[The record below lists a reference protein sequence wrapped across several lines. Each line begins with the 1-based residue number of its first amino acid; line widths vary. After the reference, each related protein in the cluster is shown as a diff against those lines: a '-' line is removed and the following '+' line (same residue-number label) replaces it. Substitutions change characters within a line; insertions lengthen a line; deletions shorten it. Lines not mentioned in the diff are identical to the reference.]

1 MADRGQRVAAAW
13 TPRAR
18 LALTALH
25 VGLLDMEDALLP
37 LHSPTRALPPTRSPS
52 LAKPLLSIADAAS
65 FATAARLRRRT
76 IGRSISAIIASSSTP
91 PPGPLAL
98 SL

>member
-1 MADRGQRVAAAW
+1 MADQGQKVAAAW

-25 VGLLDMEDALLP
+25 TGRLDVEDALLP
-37 LHSPTRALPPTRSPS
+37 LHSPARALPPTRSPS
-52 LAKPLLSIADAAS
+52 LAKPLLSIADATS
-65 FATAARLRRRT
+65 FATATHLQRHT
-76 IGRSISAIIASSSTP
+76 FGRSISAITASSSAP
-91 PPGPLAL
+91 PPRPLAL

>member
-1 MADRGQRVAAAW
+1 MAAAW

-25 VGLLDMEDALLP
+25 VGLLDVEDALLP
-37 LHSPTRALPPTRSPS
+37 LHSPARALPPTRLLS
-52 LAKPLLSIADAAS
+52 LAKPLLAIADAAS
-65 FATAARLRRRT
+65 FATTACLRCHAF
-76 IGRSISAIIASSSTP
+76 GQSISAITVSYSTS

>member
-1 MADRGQRVAAAW
+1 MATAW

-25 VGLLDMEDALLP
+25 AGQLEVEDALLP
-37 LHSPTRALPPTRSPS
+37 LHSPARALPPTRSPS

-76 IGRSISAIIASSSTP
+76 FG
-91 PPGPLAL
+91 
-98 SL
+98 